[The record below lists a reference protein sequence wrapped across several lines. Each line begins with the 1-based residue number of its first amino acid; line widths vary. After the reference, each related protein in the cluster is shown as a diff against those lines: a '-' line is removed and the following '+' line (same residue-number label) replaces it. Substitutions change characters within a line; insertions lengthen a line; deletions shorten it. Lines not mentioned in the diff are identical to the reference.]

1 MDGMGGLSIIIGHRS
16 SLVQI
21 TKIASQ
27 RLPLTTQIIQRFA
40 SELMWLLALLLR
52 ATLAQF
58 PTTLRLEKVKSISI
72 SQISLLWIKNVV
84 LILFLIRR
92 WQRQATQRFAKSSL
106 WMQQR
111 GSQRQ
116 GKPSKK
122 KEVPY
127 YFWTLID
134 YFAIGVRSYW
144 FCKKAFQ

>member
-52 ATLAQF
+52 ATVAQF

-72 SQISLLWIKNVV
+72 PQASRLSIKNVV
-84 LILFLIRR
+84 LNLF
-92 WQRQATQRFAKSSL
+92 
-106 WMQQR
+106 
-111 GSQRQ
+111 
-116 GKPSKK
+116 
-122 KEVPY
+122 
-127 YFWTLID
+127 
-134 YFAIGVRSYW
+134 
-144 FCKKAFQ
+144 